1 MRRKNRKKKKII
13 KCYGNNLSQ
22 EQMIEIQTEAYYR
35 ALKRIESEKKA
46 QDDQKMKK
54 KYRWYENVFFFLI
67 VLFCPWKI
75 SAKFRISNHIYDNI
89 LVLFVSGILEFIGV
103 LAWFFGI
110 FYFGY
115 NVYQLIVGKFDLS
128 NLNSTL
134 IGILGMMIGSILLL
148 GGKEFSKEND
158 SNKIYAYSASIIA
171 LISCVVGIIALF
183 GK

>member
-1 MRRKNRKKKKII
+1 M
-13 KCYGNNLSQ
+13 
-22 EQMIEIQTEAYYR
+22 
-35 ALKRIESEKKA
+35 
-46 QDDQKMKK
+46 
-54 KYRWYENVFFFLI
+54 
-67 VLFCPWKI
+67 
-75 SAKFRISNHIYDNI
+75 
-89 LVLFVSGILEFIGV
+89 EFIGV